1 MKTLA
6 RLGRRGEGKAS
17 EIKRVSQIAFRCF
30 NSVWRMIVS
39 RITPGNTF
47 IYDKK
52 EVASKALHQDLPHP
66 SATSNQWAG
75 CLETEPPS
83 QSHAGTGSA
92 APAPAASAKAS
103 PPLVQNND
111 HLLCLLA
118 PRKAWRPRPWTF

>member
-1 MKTLA
+1 
-6 RLGRRGEGKAS
+6 
-17 EIKRVSQIAFRCF
+17 
-30 NSVWRMIVS
+30 MIVS

-92 APAPAASAKAS
+92 APASAALNKGKSTLGS
-103 PPLVQNND
+103 EQWPPSLFTGPEEG
-111 HLLCLLA
+111 LEA
-118 PRKAWRPRPWTF
+118 